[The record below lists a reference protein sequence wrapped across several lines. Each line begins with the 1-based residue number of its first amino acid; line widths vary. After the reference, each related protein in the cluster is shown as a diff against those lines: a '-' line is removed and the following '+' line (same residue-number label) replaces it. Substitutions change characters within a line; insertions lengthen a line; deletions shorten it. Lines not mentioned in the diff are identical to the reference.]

1 MSTHIKFCTKIEK
14 ERTEW
19 TVYYII
25 STHILISRILLSF
38 HQKPENFIAVGNT
51 ADYDTLVNIYYS
63 YGSRQVTGKWCVG
76 KRLSK

>member
-38 HQKPENFIAVGNT
+38 HQKPEDFIAGVE
-51 ADYDTLVNIYYS
+51 
-63 YGSRQVTGKWCVG
+63 VTQLIQTHW
-76 KRLSK
+76 